1 MHRNKTYIT
10 GHKLSLVNR
19 AQFGV
24 VILAL
29 LAVVSLSIAA
39 ATIQTPVTTANGG
52 DGRATGADLAGN
64 GTGLPTNLS
73 EIDVPVFGSL
83 LRGGEATNMTEA
95 NATGEVKDQS
105 GGDATGPLATLTRN
119 VPTVLLALLAL
130 VLVVGV
136 LAVLRMRGSR
146 EEPNETAESEPES
159 ETDESAAVE
168 AIGQSAGTAADRLD
182 EPTTTPENAIYRA
195 WYEMIQ
201 HLDVASPTTTT
212 PGQFAAAAHDAG
224 MAHDDVAELTAQF
237 ETVRYGDAALT
248 DERTD
253 RAANALRRIEDEYA
267 DADEDSTEHED
278 ENE

>member
-1 MHRNKTYIT
+1 MHRNKTYIS

-24 VILAL
+24 VVLAL

-39 ATIQTPVTTANGG
+39 ATIQTPVTTAAGD
-52 DGRATGADLAGN
+52 DGRAGGADLAGN

-73 EIDVPVFGSL
+73 EIDVPVLGSL

-95 NATGEVKDQS
+95 NATGEVEGQS
-105 GGDATGPLATLTRN
+105 GGDATGPLETLTPN

-130 VLVVGV
+130 VLVIGV
-136 LAVLRMRGSR
+136 LALVRMRR
-146 EEPNETAESEPES
+146 NRDEPNETAESEPES

-168 AIGQSAGTAADRLD
+168 AIGQSAGAAADRLD

-201 HLDVASPTTTT
+201 HLDVPRPATTT

-253 RAANALRRIEDEYA
+253 RAANALRRIENEYA
-267 DADEDSTEHED
+267 NVNEETTDNEDKGE
-278 ENE
+278 